1 MGDEERQQLERSLTA
16 PFLCLQGGEQMAMR
30 KLKKYVPTRFKA
42 KKSVYDK
49 VSGRQASD
57 VSWSNAD
64 AEHGD

>member
-1 MGDEERQQLERSLTA
+1 
-16 PFLCLQGGEQMAMR
+16 MAMR